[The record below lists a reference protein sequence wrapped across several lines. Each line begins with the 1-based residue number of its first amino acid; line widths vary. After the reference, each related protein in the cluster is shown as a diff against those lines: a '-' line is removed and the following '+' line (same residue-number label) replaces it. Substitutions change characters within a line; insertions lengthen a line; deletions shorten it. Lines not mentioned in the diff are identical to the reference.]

1 MSESDTPIFT
11 EDIGIPSQCREAF
24 AKLRDHVRS
33 MPDHKRQEAKDGAFD
48 QMCFAVRIVAGI
60 LSDEK
65 PLSDKQRT
73 IFVNYFT
80 QLHLAARAFGDTDMQ
95 VQAIKMSIALHKTEE
110 EIEKAKKEG
119 K

>member
-1 MSESDTPIFT
+1 MSDTPIFT
-11 EDIGIPSQCREAF
+11 DDMGIPAQCNDSF
-24 AKLRDHVRS
+24 VKMCNHVRS
-33 MPDHKRQEAKDGAFD
+33 MPDHVRQEAKDGAFD
-48 QMCFAVRIVAGI
+48 QMCFAVRLAAGI

-80 QLHLAARAFGDTDMQ
+80 QLHLSARAFGDTDIR
-95 VQAIKMSIALHKTEE
+95 VQAVKAAFIMHEIEE
-110 EIEKAKKEG
+110 EIAKEG